1 MSFITDGTDRIM
13 VGTVIMLPDEVNGGV
28 TSRTYL
34 NVTLRKYVRS
44 FYFRLSIDLNEGWWG
59 GVSHRLK
66 MTLGLV

>member
-59 GVSHRLK
+59 VSHRLK